1 MAKGLSD
8 QGAEPVVPCRAVTDT
23 RAHRSAQI
31 LERLDRLPASRTI
44 WTLLLML
51 SLGGAFEFYDLF
63 LMGYIGPGLVRSGLF
78 SAGSASLF
86 GLTGLA
92 TFVAA
97 TFTGLFVGTI
107 IFSVAAD
114 RFGRRAVFT
123 WSLLWYTVASCVMAM
138 QTTTDGVLLWRGL
151 TGIGIGVELV
161 TIDTYIAELMPGHVR
176 GRAFAVNQVVQ
187 FLAVPVVAFVS
198 WQLIPRSPLGIDG
211 WRWVV
216 LIGAL
221 SAVLVWFI
229 RRTVPESPRWLVA
242 RGRLDEADDI
252 TSRIEARVAAEG
264 SGPTSHRKLGTAHGP
279 ISTPLLNAG
288 VTHGGDSTV
297 SNARATHAS
306 GSRVHPEAGT
316 TDDTGAA
323 RFARAFEPPYTVR
336 TIMLMVFNAAQT
348 IGYYGFASWVP
359 TLLIARGITTTTS
372 LGYSFAIALAAPVG
386 PLLTARFADA
396 MDRKWQIVCS
406 ASAIGLLGLL
416 FSQTSG
422 AALIA
427 VGVLLTCSNNWM
439 SVAFHAYQ
447 AELYPTAI
455 RAQAVGFVYSWS
467 RFSAIFTS
475 LIIGFLLS
483 RYGATGVF
491 VFIAGAMAIAGG
503 VVGFFG
509 PTTNGRT
516 LESLNW

>member
-1 MAKGLSD
+1 
-8 QGAEPVVPCRAVTDT
+8 VTDT
-23 RAHRSAQI
+23 HVTRAAQI
-31 LERLDRLPASRTI
+31 VARLDRLPASRTV

-78 SAGSASLF
+78 SAGSVTLF

-97 TFTGLFVGTI
+97 TFTGLFIGTI
-107 IFSVAAD
+107 VFSVAAD

-123 WSLLWYTVASCVMAM
+123 WSLLWYTAASCVMAM
-138 QTTTDGVLLWRGL
+138 QTTTNGVLVWRGL

-161 TIDTYIAELMPGHVR
+161 TIDTYIAELMPSHVR

-187 FLAVPVVAFVS
+187 FLAVPFVAFLS
-198 WQLIPRSPLGIDG
+198 WRLIPTAPLGIDG

-216 LIGAL
+216 LIGAV

-229 RRTVPESPRWLVA
+229 RRAVPESPRWLVA
-242 RGRLDEADDI
+242 RGRLDEADAV
-252 TSRIEARVAAEG
+252 TRQIEAQVAAEG
-264 SGPTSHRKLGTAHGP
+264 PRSTAH
-279 ISTPLLNAG
+279 LNAG
-288 VTHGGDSTV
+288 ASYSPDSTAFL
-297 SNARATHAS
+297 N
-306 GSRVHPEAGT
+306 AGT
-316 TDDTGAA
+316 THDTSEV
-323 RFARAFEPPYTVR
+323 RFARAFQPPYTTR
-336 TIMLMVFNAAQT
+336 TLMLMVFNAAQT

-406 ASAIGLLGLL
+406 AAAIAVFGLL

-422 AALIA
+422 LALII

-475 LIIGFLLS
+475 LIIGFLLG
-483 RYGATGVF
+483 RFGATGVF
-491 VFIAGAMAIAGG
+491 VFIAGAMAVAGG
-503 VVGFFG
+503 VEWARRRVHLPCFCTRAGQLMMSVREGGIREGTIAFTMKCL
-509 PTTNGRT
+509 PSAVTSNG
-516 LESLNW
+516 LPAPGCGVM

>member
-1 MAKGLSD
+1 
-8 QGAEPVVPCRAVTDT
+8 
-23 RAHRSAQI
+23 
-31 LERLDRLPASRTI
+31 
-44 WTLLLML
+44 ML

-78 SAGSASLF
+78 TAGSATLF

-97 TFTGLFVGTI
+97 TFTGLFIGTI
-107 IFSVAAD
+107 VFSVAAD

-138 QTTTDGVLLWRGL
+138 QTTTTGVLVWRGL

-161 TIDTYIAELMPGHVR
+161 TIDTYIAELMPGHIR

-187 FLAVPVVAFVS
+187 FLAVPFVAFVS
-198 WQLIPRSPLGIDG
+198 WQLIPTSPLGIDG

-216 LIGAL
+216 LIGAV
-221 SAVLVWFI
+221 SAIVVWFI
-229 RRTVPESPRWLVA
+229 RRAVPESPRWLVA
-242 RGRLDEADDI
+242 RGRLDEAEAI
-252 TSRIEARVAAEG
+252 TGRLEQRVRQDIEAALPAPQTAAMPPPDER
-264 SGPTSHRKLGTAHGP
+264 SHRETQN
-279 ISTPLLNAG
+279 T
-288 VTHGGDSTV
+288 GDPVLVVQAASIG
-297 SNARATHAS
+297 ATDAS
-306 GSRVHPEAGT
+306 
-316 TDDTGAA
+316 

-336 TIMLMVFNAAQT
+336 TLMLMVFNAAQT

-359 TLLIARGITTTTS
+359 TLLIARGVTTTTS
-372 LGYSFAIALAAPVG
+372 LGYSFAIALAAPIG

-396 MDRKWQIVCS
+396 LDRKWQIVWS
-406 ASAIGLLGLL
+406 ATAIAMFGLL
-416 FSQTSG
+416 FSQMSG
-422 AALIA
+422 VALIA
-427 VGVLLTCSNNWM
+427 LGVLLTCSNNWM

-475 LIIGFLLS
+475 LVIGFLLS
-483 RYGATGVF
+483 HVGVTGVF

-509 PTTNGRT
+509 PRT
-516 LESLNW
+516 SGKALESLNW